1 MTSTDS
7 RRGSGIAAVR
17 EIALRLPEAEEGTS
31 YGTPA
36 FRVRKKFFVR
46 IREDAETIVVKID
59 YDERE
64 AVMEADPEAFYITDH
79 YLGYPMLLVRLSAV
93 ARDDLESVIED
104 SYRRV
109 APKKLVTQMGRPSAD
124 TN

>member
-1 MTSTDS
+1 MAEA
-7 RRGSGIAAVR
+7 RAPELGLPAVR
-17 EIALRLPEAEEGTS
+17 VISLRLPEVEEGTS

-46 IREDAETIVVKID
+46 LREDADTIVVKTD

-64 AVMEADPEAFYITDH
+64 ALMEANPDAFYITDH
-79 YLGYPMLLVRLSAV
+79 YVGYPMLLVRLSAV
-93 ARDDLESVIED
+93 ALDDLESVIED

-109 APKKLVTQMGRPSAD
+109 APKKLIAKLD
-124 TN
+124 E

>member
-1 MTSTDS
+1 MA
-7 RRGSGIAAVR
+7 RRRSKGRDLAAVR
-17 EIALRLPEAEEGTS
+17 AICLGLPDVEEGTS

-46 IREDAETIVVKID
+46 LREDGDTIVVKSD

-64 AVMEADPEAFYITDH
+64 ALMQANPEVFHITDH
-79 YLGYPMLLVRLSAV
+79 YAGYPMLLVRLSSVDAPS
-93 ARDDLESVIED
+93 LEAVIED

-109 APKKLVTQMGRPSAD
+109 APKTLVSKLDASRR
-124 TN
+124 